1 MALPF
6 SKSSQWPEGSH
17 GTCTHSFPRPPT
29 SPALGPTTAP
39 LPTAFSPRTPL
50 CSLPPPCQVFALMST
65 HPGCHLWPPFQITA
79 PIPGMPYPP
88 SLLNVS
94 PFLRSP
100 SLHSVVHPTTHF
112 VCPPCPAPGNDRAEM
127 LAFSSPQH
135 PHHEERYPMRNRH
148 SAKLL
153 RKC

>member
-1 MALPF
+1 MGPAPTPCSLL
-6 SKSSQWPEGSH
+6 
-17 GTCTHSFPRPPT
+17 T
-29 SPALGPTTAP
+29 SPALGPHSPPTTAP

-50 CSLPPPCQVFALMST
+50 CSLPPRCQVFALMPT

-100 SLHSVVHPTTHF
+100 SLHSVVHPTAHF
-112 VCPPCPAPGNDRAEM
+112 VCVSPAPPQETTGQKCWHFPPRSIPTMKNGTRCATGTQQNYLENAE
-127 LAFSSPQH
+127 
-135 PHHEERYPMRNRH
+135 
-148 SAKLL
+148 
-153 RKC
+153 